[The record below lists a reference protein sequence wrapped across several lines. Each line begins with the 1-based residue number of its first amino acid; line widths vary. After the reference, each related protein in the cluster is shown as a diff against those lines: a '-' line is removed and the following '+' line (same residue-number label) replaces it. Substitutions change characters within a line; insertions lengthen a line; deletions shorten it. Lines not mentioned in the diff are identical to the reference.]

1 MATIKD
7 VAKLAG
13 VSVSTVSIVINGQ
26 AKTRKVAPETC
37 RKVLEAVEALNYK
50 PSITARRLRNAEET
64 KPTIALYWPLDHR
77 TAFLGS
83 ILMGIQNE
91 IKRLNYNC
99 DVVVCTY
106 LNNELYKEYDLFS
119 KNNYSAAIIGATSL
133 KDMEFLESIKPH
145 IPTVLFNRYSDKYST
160 VCTDNYDSA
169 YKAAKLIA
177 AKGHERVSIFTAESP
192 YLAMNIRTESFIE
205 ACNKLGIKAEER
217 FILQVENSYEGG
229 AIAARK
235 FVGMENRPGALFC
248 SSDFL
253 ALGASYVFNRE
264 KIKIPEDLEIVAI
277 GMSDPKITEYNT
289 PPITIVSIHAKE
301 MASECMNILYNI
313 LENKIKEPVHRLHK
327 PKLLLRDSCRP

>member
-1 MATIKD
+1 M
-7 VAKLAG
+7 AKLRQEKLPPKRA
-13 VSVSTVSIVINGQ
+13 
-26 AKTRKVAPETC
+26 
-37 RKVLEAVEALNYK
+37 KVLEAVETLNYK
-50 PSITARRLRNAEET
+50 PSITARRLRNAEDT

-77 TAFLGS
+77 TTFLGS

-91 IKRLNYNC
+91 IKRLNYHC

-106 LNNELYKEYDLFS
+106 LNDELYKEYDLFK

-205 ACNKLGIKAEER
+205 ACNKLGIKTEER

-235 FVGMENRPGALFC
+235 FVGMKNRPGALFC
-248 SSDFL
+248 SSDFS
-253 ALGASYVFNRE
+253 LGCFLCIQQGENQNTRGLGNRSNRHVGPQDYRVQHPANYRCVNPR
-264 KIKIPEDLEIVAI
+264 KGNGL
-277 GMSDPKITEYNT
+277 GMHEHSLQH
-289 PPITIVSIHAKE
+289 S
-301 MASECMNILYNI
+301 
-313 LENKIKEPVHRLHK
+313 
-327 PKLLLRDSCRP
+327 